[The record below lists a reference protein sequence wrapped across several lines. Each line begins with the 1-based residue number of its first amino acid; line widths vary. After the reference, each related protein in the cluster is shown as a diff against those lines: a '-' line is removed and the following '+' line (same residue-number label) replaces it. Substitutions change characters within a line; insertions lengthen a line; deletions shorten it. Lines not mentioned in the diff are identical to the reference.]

1 MKNPPVLFFSS
12 FTAYGPARFADL
24 QDSATIRTAMTTTL
38 LHVGNAITPKGEIS
52 GAGILIRDGGIEA
65 IGSRADLTLPSG
77 AQEVRAEDCI
87 AIPGFI
93 DVHIHGAGGRDVMEG
108 SADALGAVTAK
119 LAQFGTTSLLATTVT
134 ADADDTCRAVEGI
147 SSYIATQHETNKPR
161 AEILGIHF
169 EGPFLSKERRGV
181 HPTEFLQLPSAEFLQ
196 RLIHASSGNARIITI
211 APELLGAMPCIDAA
225 RSLGMVVSIG
235 HTDAT
240 YEQARAAV
248 AHGAHHATHVY
259 NAMRPFT
266 HRDPGVIGAVL
277 TTPEVTA
284 ELIADGIHVDE
295 IAMKVLLQAKGASG
309 VVLISDGLSATGMPD
324 GKYMLG
330 SMEVT
335 VSGGVCRNAEGK
347 LAGSTLTLDRAL
359 RNVVKLG
366 VPLAGAV
373 QMLTL
378 NPATLLGIEFKK
390 GALRTGADAD
400 IVLLNDSLEI
410 AQVWARGDSVH

>member
-1 MKNPPVLFFSS
+1 
-12 FTAYGPARFADL
+12 
-24 QDSATIRTAMTTTL
+24 MTTTL
-38 LHVGNAITPKGEIS
+38 LHVGKAITPKGEIAD
-52 GAGILIRDGGIEA
+52 AGILIREGEIEMV
-65 IGSRADLTLPSG
+65 GPRAAMELPSG
-77 AQEVRAEDCI
+77 AEEVQADEST
-87 AIPGFI
+87 AVPGFV
-93 DVHIHGAGGRDVMEG
+93 DVHIHGAGGRDVME
-108 SADALGAVTAK
+108 ADEAALSTITGR
-119 LAQFGTTSLLATTVT
+119 LAAFGTTSLLATTVT
-134 ADADDTCRAVEGI
+134 ASADETIRAVEGI
-147 SSYIATQHETNKPR
+147 AKYISGQYQTNEAR

-181 HPTEFLQLPSAEFLQ
+181 HPTEWLQLPSAELLQRFLQ
-196 RLIHASSGNARIITI
+196 AASGNARVLTI

-295 IAMKVLLQAKGASG
+295 IAMKVLLQAKGAQG
-309 VVLISDGLSATGMPD
+309 VILISDGISATGMPD

-330 SMEVT
+330 GLEVT
-335 VSGGVCRNAEGK
+335 VSGGVCRNAEGR

-359 RNVVKLG
+359 RNIVRLG
-366 VPLAGAV
+366 IPLADAV
-373 QMLTL
+373 RMLTL

-400 IVLLNDSLEI
+400 IVLLNEALKIER
-410 AQVWARGDSVH
+410 VWARGTLLQ

>member
-1 MKNPPVLFFSS
+1 
-12 FTAYGPARFADL
+12 
-24 QDSATIRTAMTTTL
+24 MTTTF
-38 LHVGNAITPKGEIS
+38 LHVGKAITPKGEVADAAIV
-52 GAGILIRDGGIEA
+52 IRDGEIETVA
-65 IGSRADLTLPSG
+65 PRSGLTLPAG
-77 AQEVRAEDCI
+77 AREIQAFDST

-93 DVHIHGAGGRDVMEG
+93 DVHIHGAGGRDFMEG
-108 SADALGAVTAK
+108 NDDALSTVTSRVAS
-119 LAQFGTTSLLATTVT
+119 FGTTSLLATTIT
-134 ADADDTCRAVEGI
+134 AGVDDTCRAVEGMAR
-147 SSYIATQHETNKPR
+147 YITTQHASSQPR

-169 EGPFLSKERRGV
+169 EGPFLSKERRGAQ
-181 HPTEFLQLPSAEFLQ
+181 PAEFLQLPSAEFLQ
-196 RLIHASSGNARIITI
+196 RLLHAASGSARILTI

-259 NAMRPFT
+259 NAMRPFS

-277 TTPEVTA
+277 TTPELTA
-284 ELIADGIHVDE
+284 ELIADGVHVDE
-295 IAMKVLLQAKGASG
+295 IAMKVLLQAKGAGG
-309 VVLISDGLSATGMPD
+309 VVLISDGISATGMPD
-324 GKYMLG
+324 GQYMLG
-330 SMEVT
+330 DVHVT
-335 VSGGVCRNAEGK
+335 VRGGICRTPEGR

-366 VPLAGAV
+366 VPLASAV

-378 NPATLLGIEFKK
+378 NPATVLGIEFKK

-400 IVLLNDSLEI
+400 IVLLNDALGI
-410 AQVWARGDSVH
+410 TQVYTRGLPVH

>member
-1 MKNPPVLFFSS
+1 M
-12 FTAYGPARFADL
+12 
-24 QDSATIRTAMTTTL
+24 ATIL
-38 LHVGNAITPKGEIS
+38 LHAGKAITPKGEIPD
-52 GAGILIRDGGIEA
+52 AGILVRDGEIELVA
-65 IGSRADLTLPSG
+65 PRSAMELPSG
-77 AQEVRAEDCI
+77 AEEVRATECT
-87 AIPGFI
+87 AIPGFV
-93 DVHIHGAGGRDVMEG
+93 DVHVHGAGGHDVME
-108 SADALGAVTAK
+108 ADETALRIITGK
-119 LAQFGTTSLLATTVT
+119 LAAFGTTSLLATTIT
-134 ADADDTCRAVEGI
+134 ASADETCRSVEEI
-147 SSYIATQHETNKPR
+147 SKYIARQYQTTDVR
-161 AEILGIHF
+161 GEILGIHF
-169 EGPFLSKERRGV
+169 EGPFLSRERRGV
-181 HPTEFLQLPSAEFLQ
+181 HPQEWLQLPSAEVLQRFLQ
-196 RLIHASSGNARIITI
+196 AASGNARILTI

-284 ELIADGIHVDE
+284 ELIADGVHVDE
-295 IAMKVLLQAKGASG
+295 IAMKVLLQAKGAER
-309 VVLISDGLSATGMPD
+309 VILISDGTSATGMPD

-330 SMEVT
+330 GLEVT
-335 VSGGVCRNAEGK
+335 VSGGVCRSAEGR

-359 RNVVKLG
+359 RNIVNLG
-366 VPLAGAV
+366 VPLADAV
-373 QMLTL
+373 RMLTL

-400 IVLLNDSLEI
+400 IVLLDERLEL
-410 AQVWARGDSVH
+410 ARVWVRGTPVQ